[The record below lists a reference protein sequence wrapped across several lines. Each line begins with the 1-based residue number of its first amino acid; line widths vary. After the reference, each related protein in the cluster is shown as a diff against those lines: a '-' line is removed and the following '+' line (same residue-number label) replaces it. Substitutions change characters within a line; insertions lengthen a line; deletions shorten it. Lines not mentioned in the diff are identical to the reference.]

1 MKTDLARILSVSG
14 QHGLFNYIAQARN
27 GAIVEALSD
36 KRRTCF
42 DMKSR
47 ITTLADISIY
57 TSEGEMKLQEV
68 FQKLHDALGEADAPT
83 SKASADELK
92 ALFLKAIPNYDGD
105 SFYVSHMKKVV
116 DWYNELK
123 NFASLDFE
131 EGNEGEAASEETKE
145 EDKVNE

>member
-68 FQKLHDALGEADAPT
+68 FQKLHEALGEADAPT
-83 SKASADELK
+83 SKASSDELK

-105 SFYVSHMKKVV
+105 RFYVSHMKKVV

-131 EGNEGEAASEETKE
+131 EGNEGEVASEEAE

>member
-92 ALFLKAIPNYDGD
+92 ALFLKAIPNYDVD
-105 SFYVSHMKKVV
+105 RFYVSHMKKVV

-131 EGNEGEAASEETKE
+131 EGNEGEAASEETE

>member
-27 GAIVEALSD
+27 GAIVEALGD

-68 FQKLHDALGEADAPT
+68 FQKLHEALGEADAPT
-83 SKASADELK
+83 SKSSSDELK

-105 SFYVSHMKKVV
+105 RFYVSHMKKVV

-131 EGNEGEAASEETKE
+131 EGNEGEAASEEAKE

>member
-68 FQKLHDALGEADAPT
+68 FQKLHEALGEADAPT

-105 SFYVSHMKKVV
+105 RFYVSHMKKVV

-131 EGNEGEAASEETKE
+131 EGNEGEVASEEAKE

>member
-27 GAIVEALSD
+27 GAIVEALGD

-57 TSEGEMKLQEV
+57 TCEGEMKLQEV

-105 SFYVSHMKKVV
+105 RFYVSHMKKVV

-131 EGNEGEAASEETKE
+131 EGNEGEAASEEAKE

>member
-105 SFYVSHMKKVV
+105 RFYVSHMKKVI

>member
-83 SKASADELK
+83 SKASADEIK

-105 SFYVSHMKKVV
+105 RFYVSHMKKVV

-131 EGNEGEAASEETKE
+131 EGNEGEAASEEAKE